1 MGGFIKCMKTEYNLG
16 DDKIMDDIIE
26 DEEREFEKLSDLN
39 NISIRHK
46 SESNIRV
53 YENNSNVLHYN
64 ENYLDLNGEINRKK
78 SNTVFL
84 KSNLQNNI

>member
-1 MGGFIKCMKTEYNLG
+1 MHCNLG
-16 DDKIMDDIIE
+16 NDKIIYDDIE
-26 DEEREFEKLSDLN
+26 DDEREFEKLSDLN

-64 ENYLDLNGEINRKK
+64 ENYIDLNGDINRKK

-84 KSNLQNNI
+84 KINLQNNI